1 VGSKNDGGI
10 LCGILPRAALLLR
23 NDMNTDIDESDCTVI
38 QKGGGEVGKRSAG
51 LAGSPDSANAVIVAG
66 VESFPLH
73 YGTKRYSIRSR
84 SGSNARLH
92 ECS

>member
-1 VGSKNDGGI
+1 MVVMMSEALRMHLHSPEAFVAARNLGAPPPPRTHNLGITGGS
-10 LCGILPRAALLLR
+10 
-23 NDMNTDIDESDCTVI
+23 NTI
-38 QKGGGEVGKRSAG
+38 
-51 LAGSPDSANAVIVAG
+51 VIVAG

>member
-1 VGSKNDGGI
+1 MRI
-10 LCGILPRAALLLR
+10 FAH
-23 NDMNTDIDESDCTVI
+23 I
-38 QKGGGEVGKRSAG
+38 QNK
-51 LAGSPDSANAVIVAG
+51 PDSGFDSLYIWLPLLFRTVHVIVAG